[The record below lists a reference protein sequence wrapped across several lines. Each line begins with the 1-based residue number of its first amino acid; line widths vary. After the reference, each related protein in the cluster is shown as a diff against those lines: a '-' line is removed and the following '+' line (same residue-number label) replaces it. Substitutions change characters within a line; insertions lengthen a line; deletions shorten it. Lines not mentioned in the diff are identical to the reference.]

1 MLCVCRCGFAR
12 KEKGREVERGCVS
25 VWKESGNGLGNSTSY
40 DEREEVHGKDR
51 ETGKQRRERSIDD
64 PQGRERPRPPSRRG
78 RMGKDREEE
87 SLPLPARSRHQ
98 ERHQE
103 RGREENTNLEDK
115 KHTYLS
121 SSPSGATIKIYPH
134 ANNKH

>member
-1 MLCVCRCGFAR
+1 MCRVCVDVVLSGRGERERGGERMCVCV
-12 KEKGREVERGCVS
+12 KGNGD
-25 VWKESGNGLGNSTSY
+25 GLGNFTSY

-64 PQGRERPRPPSRRG
+64 PQGRERPRPPSRQG
-78 RMGKDREEE
+78 RMGKDRKEE
-87 SLPLPARSRHQ
+87 SLPLPARSKHQ

-103 RGREENTNLEDK
+103 RREENTNLEDK

-121 SSPSGATIKIYPH
+121 SSPSGATIKIDPH
-134 ANNKH
+134 GNNKH